1 MGDVYLQ
8 IWNKAHTFDAN
19 KSTAIT
25 WLLMICRSRSLDALR
40 RIKNLKQWV
49 NAEAILLDLS
59 DSIEPF
65 DLLITLDS
73 QSEIHTALMCLS
85 ASQRQ
90 IISLA
95 YFRGYSHQQLS
106 NFTGMPL
113 GTVKTELR
121 QAKKRLASFMN
132 IAAIKTR
139 EVS

>member
-106 NFTGMPL
+106 NFIGMPL

>member
-1 MGDVYLQ
+1 VYLQ
-8 IWNKAHTFDAN
+8 VWHKAHTFNIEKGTVIA
-19 KSTAIT
+19 

-49 NAEAILLDLS
+49 NSEEILLDLS

-73 QSEIHTALMCLS
+73 QSKIHTALMCLS
-85 ASQRQ
+85 ESQRQ

-95 YFRGYSHQQLS
+95 YFRGYSHQQLA

-121 QAKKRLASFMN
+121 QAKKRLASFIN
-132 IAAIKTR
+132 VAAIKTR